1 MCHVSLYNY
10 PETKISLIKQ
20 YVFFQIVFGISA
32 LLNSESWRETGHFSN
47 FYKSQI
53 KHLEQFEKR
62 ENVFFGEV

>member
-1 MCHVSLYNY
+1 MS
-10 PETKISLIKQ
+10 
-20 YVFFQIVFGISA
+20 FFRLFFVISA